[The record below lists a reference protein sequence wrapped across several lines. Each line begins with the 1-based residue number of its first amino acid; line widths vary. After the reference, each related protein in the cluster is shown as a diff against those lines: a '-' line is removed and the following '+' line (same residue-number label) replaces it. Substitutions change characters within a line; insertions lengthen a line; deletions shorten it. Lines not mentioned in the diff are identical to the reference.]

1 MLVKITSFI
10 LFLLGFLILGL
21 MWFTTSSINE
31 DARLKLTIWVAAL
44 LTAIAFN
51 LYTQIKNK

>member
-1 MLVKITSFI
+1 MLVKITTAI
-10 LFLLGFLILGL
+10 LFLLGFTILGL
-21 MWFTTSSINE
+21 MWFTTSTINE
-31 DARLKLTIWVAAL
+31 DGRLKLTIWLIAL

>member
-10 LFLLGFLILGL
+10 LFLLGFTILGL

-31 DARLKLTIWVAAL
+31 DGRLKLTIWLIAL

-51 LYTQIKNK
+51 LYTQIKHK

>member
-10 LFLLGFLILGL
+10 LFLLGFTILAL
-21 MWFTTSSINE
+21 MWFTTSKIDE
-31 DARLKLTIWVAAL
+31 DGRLKLTIWVAAL

-51 LYTQIKNK
+51 LYTQIKHK